1 MALGDSKEV
10 EGGRGRQ
17 GWILCS
23 YLNNQPHILLLDRNM
38 ARGKN
43 KNLKIN
49 FGRMGT
55 AVEAEA
61 SSQGSKQSAGR
72 EAGPTCHK
80 ACLSYNS
87 KIHVYT
93 Y

>member
-10 EGGRGRQ
+10 EGGRGKA
-17 GWILCS
+17 G
-23 YLNNQPHILLLDRNM
+23 LDSM
-38 ARGKN
+38 QQCEQSAAYFIIGQKYGKGKKQKLKN
-43 KNLKIN
+43 K

-55 AVEAEA
+55 AVETKA

-72 EAGPTCHK
+72 EAGPTCHN

-87 KIHVYT
+87 SIHVYT